1 MTFCVFVKQMNSMGS
16 HLIPN
21 YVNAPTYIPFI
32 VKENDK
38 KVIPGVCVMQHNLID
53 YVGIGVW
60 ESKKIV
66 LSVKNIAEG
75 LCKPR
80 SNQLIIYIVL

>member
-1 MTFCVFVKQMNSMGS
+1 
-16 HLIPN
+16 
-21 YVNAPTYIPFI
+21 
-32 VKENDK
+32 
-38 KVIPGVCVMQHNLID
+38 MQHNLID

-66 LSVKNIAEG
+66 LSVKNIAEV

-80 SNQLIIYIVL
+80 SNQLIHCSLTYRMGFPITHTVAHFKY

>member
-1 MTFCVFVKQMNSMGS
+1 MSMPLHTCILKFTIYRKREWQKS
-16 HLIPN
+16 NP
-21 YVNAPTYIPFI
+21 
-32 VKENDK
+32 
-38 KVIPGVCVMQHNLID
+38 ID

-66 LSVKNIAEG
+66 LSVKNIAEV

>member
-1 MTFCVFVKQMNSMGS
+1 
-16 HLIPN
+16 
-21 YVNAPTYIPFI
+21 
-32 VKENDK
+32 
-38 KVIPGVCVMQHNLID
+38 MQHNLID

-66 LSVKNIAEG
+66 LKNIAEV

-80 SNQLIIYIVL
+80 SNQLIINIVL

>member
-1 MTFCVFVKQMNSMGS
+1 
-16 HLIPN
+16 
-21 YVNAPTYIPFI
+21 
-32 VKENDK
+32 
-38 KVIPGVCVMQHNLID
+38 MQHNPID
-53 YVGIGVW
+53 YVGIGDW

-66 LSVKNIAEG
+66 LSVKNIAEV

>member
-1 MTFCVFVKQMNSMGS
+1 MTFCVFVKQMNSK
-16 HLIPN
+16 LCQCP
-21 YVNAPTYIPFI
+21 YIHVYWSLPFI

-66 LSVKNIAEG
+66 LSVKNIAEV